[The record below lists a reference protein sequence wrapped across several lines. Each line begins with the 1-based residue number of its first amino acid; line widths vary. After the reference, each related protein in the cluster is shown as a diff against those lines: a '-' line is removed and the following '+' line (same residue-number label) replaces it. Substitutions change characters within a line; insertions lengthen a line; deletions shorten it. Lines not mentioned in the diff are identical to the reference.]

1 MARFQLDADFWILD
15 VEYSDHSS
23 IQLFIEYPVSSNQY
37 RVSSYITLPGW
48 IKAGPYGPGTLLR
61 GGLVGIAEKAAPDHI
76 GKHDRQSMLVD
87 GTLPAL

>member
-1 MARFQLDADFWILD
+1 MLDPGYWMLNIQNIRLFS
-15 VEYSDHSS
+15 YSSS
-23 IQLFIEYPVSSNQY
+23 IKYP
-37 RVSSYITLPGW
+37 VSSYITSPGW

-76 GKHDRQSMLVD
+76 GEHDRQSMLFD